1 MDSRPLRD
9 REEFRKAESGM
20 AGPSGSSR
28 AFVKRRET
36 NLNLTSAIGK
46 TQIIS
51 DNGCRQKGGGWFCD
65 VCDCILKDTSSYLD
79 HINGI
84 LPPLPSPS
92 PPPVTRPFCFPP
104 HKKR

>member
-79 HINGI
+79 HINGTGATI
-84 LPPLPSPS
+84 YIDGIP
-92 PPPVTRPFCFPP
+92 CF
-104 HKKR
+104 